1 MAKKRM
7 TVLQKLL
14 DFSGINPERLRIR
27 WISSAEAAEFV
38 HEISEFVEGI
48 KKAGPNPLKV
58 RKATYYDNDKVKVKV
73 EAESD

>member
-1 MAKKRM
+1 M

-48 KKAGPNPLKV
+48 KQAGPNPLKA
-58 RKATYYDNDKVKVKV
+58 RKG
-73 EAESD
+73 S